1 MNKRLRV
8 LSRKTVYQGRI
19 IRLVL
24 ESLEYRRRRLIREV
38 VEHPGAAVIV
48 PLLDRSRRQRG
59 ATLPRQ
65 RGRSRLD
72 RSRVVLVRQYR
83 RPIRRELLEL
93 PAGTLSP
100 GERRDACA
108 RRELEEETGWK
119 ARRLRRIGQYYA
131 APGFCTE
138 QLTIF
143 LAEGLTQATA
153 HPEPD
158 ESLKPVILPL
168 KAALAKVRSGA
179 ICDAKTII
187 GLLFVERLLARRA
200 TRPPSDLK

>member
-24 ESLEYRRRRLIREV
+24 ESLEYQRRRLLREV

-48 PLLDRSRRQRG
+48 PLLDWSH
-59 ATLPRQ
+59 
-65 RGRSRLD
+65 
-72 RSRVVLVRQYR
+72 VVLVRQYR

-200 TRPPSDLK
+200 THLPPT